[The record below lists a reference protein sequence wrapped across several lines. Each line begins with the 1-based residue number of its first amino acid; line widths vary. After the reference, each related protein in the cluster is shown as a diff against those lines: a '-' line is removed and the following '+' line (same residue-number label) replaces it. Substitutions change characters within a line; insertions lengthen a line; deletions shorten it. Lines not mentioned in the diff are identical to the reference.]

1 VDSKITLKI
10 SHFNPDRSEEESEQV
25 EDFALGSRPP
35 SPPEIPP
42 QFRGGGIIS
51 GESGSEDSGS
61 PKPTRK
67 ERVQLWTQNHFTV
80 GGDPCDGCSVCLPSR
95 ETLVAVREF
104 HNHARESQKW
114 QDRFDREGERI
125 ATEVAKRE
133 KEQVQA
139 RAPIKRELEAE
150 DRLRIQEAGVLRTI
164 YSQQREAL
172 QRAYEEEYS
181 QIKHKLNLGR
191 EEAKKR
197 FDEEIAALN
206 GRYEVLTGDIQTRLQ
221 TLKEE
226 QARATED
233 FERAVRTELR
243 VLQDQI
249 FQNSKDLDK
258 ATEVAKQLCPHPS
271 SETLTEI
278 LQNWP
283 TLNGKAYPG
292 TLCCRVCHKTFTYDQ
307 IVENVRRGGTTL
319 AYSPIPSRR
328 DGDGGASS
336 TGGSNRGRR
345 RGDGGTLGRRTPSP
359 NPNPGSPTAT
369 SDPTRVLPYS
379 DPHHDQSTAS
389 QAGKRAR
396 GWVFPMEP
404 RSTPSESGE
413 GPVEPG
419 RDVKRVKSEVRDHSE
434 PYSPLPTRGHPSSS
448 HSDPPGEGTS
458 ERTNLG
464 RGAGG
469 DRGNESHSPSE
480 GSEGC

>member
-1 VDSKITLKI
+1 M
-10 SHFNPDRSEEESEQV
+10 
-25 EDFALGSRPP
+25 
-35 SPPEIPP
+35 
-42 QFRGGGIIS
+42 
-51 GESGSEDSGS
+51 
-61 PKPTRK
+61 
-67 ERVQLWTQNHFTV
+67 

-104 HNHARESQKW
+104 HNLARESQKW
-114 QDRFDREGERI
+114 QERFDKEGERI

-133 KEQVQA
+133 REQVQA

-172 QRAYEEEYS
+172 QRTYEEEYS

-206 GRYEVLTGDIQTRLQ
+206 SRYEALTGDIQQRLQ
-221 TLKEE
+221 TLKDE
-226 QARATED
+226 QTRATED

-283 TLNGKAYPG
+283 TLNGRAYPG
-292 TLCCRVCHKTFTYDQ
+292 TLCCRVCHKTFTYAQ
-307 IVENVRRGGTTL
+307 IVANVRRGGTTL
-319 AYSPIPSRR
+319 AYSPIPSRG
-328 DGDGGASS
+328 DGDAGTSS
-336 TGGSNRGRR
+336 TGGPPSRRR
-345 RGDGGTLGRRTPSP
+345 RGDGGAFGREPPSP
-359 NPNPGSPTAT
+359 DSPTAA
-369 SDPTRVLPYS
+369 SDPTRTSS
-379 DPHHDQSTAS
+379 DPHHTQSTAS

-396 GWVFPMEP
+396 GWTFPMEP
-404 RSTPSESGE
+404 RPASPESGE

-419 RDVKRVKSEVRDHSE
+419 REVKRVKPEVRDHSE
-434 PYSPLPTRGHPSSS
+434 PHSPLPPRGHPSS
-448 HSDPPGEGTS
+448 DPPREGTPA
-458 ERTNLG
+458 RTNLG

-469 DRGNESHSPSE
+469 DRRDESHSPSE
-480 GSEGC
+480 GFEGC